1 MSESSAT
8 DQIAAVLCAAIARV
22 RNIDVGHVPLSGQLS
37 EDFGVTSLDMIE
49 IILDA
54 EDALGVRVALESA
67 SGSRTLGDLV
77 EVFAQAAAAAASH
90 GAEERPSS

>member
-1 MSESSAT
+1 MGESSDT
-8 DQIAAVLCAAIARV
+8 DQIAEVVRTAIARV
-22 RNIDVGHVPLSGQLS
+22 RNIDASHVPLSGQLS

-49 IILDA
+49 IILDV

-77 EVFAQAAAAAASH
+77 EVFAGAAGAPSKH
-90 GAEERPSS
+90 GGA